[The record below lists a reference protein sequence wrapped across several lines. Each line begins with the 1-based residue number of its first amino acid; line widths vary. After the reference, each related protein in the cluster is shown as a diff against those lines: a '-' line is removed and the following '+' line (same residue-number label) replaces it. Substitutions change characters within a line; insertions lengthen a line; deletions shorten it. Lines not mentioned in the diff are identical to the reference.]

1 MRIIA
6 GRYRGKRLVAPDGAA
21 IRPTGARAREAL
33 FNILAHGKFAARP
46 VYEDATVLDAFAGTG
61 ALGLE
66 SLSRGARYATFMEKD
81 RMARVHLTANIESMG
96 VKSAASVLT
105 ADALK
110 PPRATAPA
118 TLAFLDPPYG
128 EDVTGAALAALA
140 QAGWFAPSCLAVA
153 EISSKRG
160 FVVPEGFELLDER
173 RYGAAKLLFL
183 RYAR

>member
-6 GRYRGKRLVAPDGAA
+6 GRYRGRRLTSLEGAA
-21 IRPTGARAREAL
+21 IRPTGARAREAV
-33 FNILAHGKFAARP
+33 FNILAHGKFSPRP
-46 VYEDATVLDAFAGTG
+46 VCEDAIVLDAFAGTG

-81 RMARVHLTANIESMG
+81 RQARATLTANIEGMG
-96 VKSAASVLT
+96 VKAAAAVLM

-118 TLAFLDPPYG
+118 NLAFLDPPYG
-128 EDVTGAALAALA
+128 EDVTRAALAALA
-140 QAGWFAPSCLAVA
+140 SAGWLAPGCLAVA

-173 RYGAAKLLFL
+173 RYGAARILFL
-183 RYAR
+183 RYAI